1 MIKSMLFFIAVLIV
15 ALGARPVLAGDE
27 REFLDRTATDIS
39 PIGGMLELHDLCK
52 AEFPGTRMCS
62 TSDIVRNGGLIDLGA
77 KSAWVHPSRAIER
90 GESSSYDSASGI
102 GSLNP
107 GLLSCDG
114 WRNSSVAANQ
124 KEGLV
129 IQPNGEWGLLFCNET
144 QPVACCGVPLPP
156 LPGNPFDLPGPIFP
170 PDPQD

>member
-1 MIKSMLFFIAVLIV
+1 MTKSMLFFIAVLIV

-62 TSDIVRNGGLIDLGA
+62 TSDIVRNGGLIFPGG
-77 KSAWVHPSRAIER
+77 KSAWVHPSRVIER
-90 GESSSYDSASGI
+90 ADGTSYDSASGQETEE
-102 GSLNP
+102 L

-114 WRNSSVAANQ
+114 WRPTGVVNT

-129 IQPNGEWGLLFCNET
+129 IQPNGEWGILTCNET
-144 QPVACCGVPLPP
+144 QPVACCGVPLQP
-156 LPGNPFDLPGPIFP
+156 LPSSPFDLPGPIIP